1 MSPIGN
7 FINQLKIFSLSH
19 MTIKRSDMIFNNQ
32 MQHNSAP
39 IAHIL
44 GFRLKKHLE
53 AFYIE
58 NPEKETK
65 AINLVHLLNNELSTQ
80 LRKIISFEETTKF
93 KAIIEYK
100 EIEEKRMIAKLKE
113 EKIKEERRKELEN
126 FMAINSIISD
136 YKHPNTKE
144 RDCEIIQPLEQ
155 IGKLETELND
165 VKMISSDTIE
175 MLSKKNEELQKINT
189 CLYKENE
196 ELKKEIEAKNLNA
209 LNLQDNLNKVSVEK
223 LHIEKERNFLKKEYF
238 NLLKRCRRLKLRLY
252 K

>member
-1 MSPIGN
+1 
-7 FINQLKIFSLSH
+7 
-19 MTIKRSDMIFNNQ
+19 
-32 MQHNSAP
+32 MQHNSAST
-39 IAHIL
+39 AHIL

-65 AINLVHLLNNELSTQ
+65 AINVVHLLNNELTSQ
-80 LRKIISFEETTKF
+80 LRKIISVEETTKF

-126 FMAINSIISD
+126 FMAINSIITD
-136 YKHPNTKE
+136 YKHPVTKE

-165 VKMISSDTIE
+165 IKMISNDTIE
-175 MLSKKNEELQKINT
+175 MLTKKNEELQKINT
-189 CLYKENE
+189 SLHKEQEELIKQNQ
-196 ELKKEIEAKNLNA
+196 ELKKMIESKNLA
-209 LNLQDNLNKVSVEK
+209 IQSLQCKLNNVSVEK
-223 LHIEKERNFLKKEYF
+223 LHVDKERNFLKKEYF
-238 NLLKRCRRLKLRLY
+238 NLLRKCRKLKLGLN